1 MKRDERAFSIVLSD
15 LTHTGQMVAAN
26 TFPLGVGVVAAH
38 ARKVF
43 GERLEVEL
51 YRYPD
56 DLNQRLAE
64 SMPDVAGFAN
74 FLWNKQLSY
83 RFVERIKALSPGTV
97 TVFGGS
103 NYPRDEGEQA
113 AFLAMHP
120 AVDFH
125 VFLEGELAFQGLL
138 EALLEA
144 DFNAEAIKA
153 GHRPIPGIHYLA
165 CGELV
170 RGESPPRIRNLTDTP
185 SPYLEGLMDKF
196 FDGVLIPMLET
207 NRGCP
212 FSCSFCLEGD
222 DYFNKVRWAD
232 RERIHAELDYI
243 AEHGKAPDL
252 LITDSN
258 FGMFKED
265 LETCRKLAALK
276 NSHGWPKYV
285 LNSSGKNRKERV
297 MEAASILEGSL
308 VLTSSIQ
315 SADETVL
322 ANVRRKNISLEQVI
336 EVGKFSERLGA
347 NSYSE
352 VILAMPGDTTKAH
365 MHSVNA
371 LVDAGINYVM
381 MYQMLM
387 LPGADVGRPESR
399 RRFGMDT
406 RYRIMPR
413 SFGIYEILGET
424 FPIAETEEICIGTE
438 GLSFQDYLDCRTYN
452 LTVEIFYN
460 GGVFRE
466 LINYLKRAGIKAS
479 TFTMRVH
486 DTLTGSDNELVE
498 LYEGFVHENAEK
510 LWMRRENLEEFT
522 RRPGV
527 VEKFITGEL
536 GSSEIYKYK
545 TTIFFWHQKVLHD
558 IAFGAAGKLLDEA
571 GLLDDRG
578 AHYLDDLDQYCL
590 LRKEL
595 LHETGREVIREF
607 GFDFISLAE
616 GNFEDDPLSHELPK
630 SRPIRIYH
638 DSAQQELIAQY
649 RVQYGKTVS
658 GLGRLLARTNV
669 NTLYRK
675 ASYSL

>member
-153 GHRPIPGIHYLA
+153 GRRPIPGIHYLA
-165 CGELV
+165 GGELV

-571 GLLDDRG
+571 GLLDDRV